1 MKLGAVFPQIEM
13 PADPIAIRDY
23 AQAIEGMGFDYL
35 LAYDHVLGANA
46 DRPGGWEGRPY
57 SHTDPFH
64 EIFVLFGYLAGL
76 TETLELVA
84 GVLVLPQR
92 QTALVAK
99 QAAQIDVLSGGR
111 LRLGVGVGWNY
122 VEFEALDEDFS
133 NRGKR
138 QAEQIELMNELWT
151 KPLVTFKGDYH
162 TISDAGINP
171 LPVQRPLPVW
181 FGGSAD
187 AALRRMAR
195 LGAGWLPSRQTP
207 ENARPVLD
215 KIHGYMEE
223 AGRDPATFGL
233 DPWLAHSTMKRPEWK
248 SLAKDWQQIG
258 ATHLGIETMRCGY
271 TLDQHL
277 DVAKQFMEEVGEF
290 QS

>member
-13 PADPIAIRDY
+13 PADPIVIRDY

-35 LAYDHVLGANA
+35 LAYDHVLGANP
-46 DRPGGWEGRPY
+46 DRPEGWKGRPY
-57 SHTDPFH
+57 SYTDPFH

-76 TETLELVA
+76 TTTLELVA

-111 LRLGVGVGWNY
+111 LRLGVGVGWNH
-122 VEFEALDEDFS
+122 VEFEALDEDFT

-151 KPLVTFKGDYH
+151 KPLVTFDGAYH
-162 TISDAGINP
+162 KVSDAGINP

-195 LGAGWLPSRQTP
+195 LGAGWLPARQTP
-207 ENARPVLD
+207 ESAQPTLD
-215 KIHGYMEE
+215 KIRGYLEE
-223 AGRDPATFGL
+223 AGRDPADFGL
-233 DPWLAHSTMKRPEWK
+233 DPWLANSVTKRTEWK
-248 SLAKDWQQIG
+248 SLAKEWQQAG
-258 ATHLGIETMRCGY
+258 ATHLGIESMRCGY
-271 TLDQHL
+271 TIEQHL
-277 DVAKQFMEEVGEF
+277 EIAKQFMDEVGEF
-290 QS
+290 QT

>member
-35 LAYDHVLGANA
+35 LAYDHVLGANP
-46 DRPGGWEGRPY
+46 DRPEGWKGRPY
-57 SHTDPFH
+57 AYTDPFH

-76 TETLELVA
+76 TTTLELVA

-111 LRLGVGVGWNY
+111 LRLGVGVGWNH
-122 VEFEALDEDFS
+122 VEFEALNEDFT

-151 KPLVTFKGDYH
+151 KPLVTFDGAYH
-162 TISDAGINP
+162 KVSDAGINP

-195 LGAGWLPSRQTP
+195 LGAGWLPARQTP
-207 ENARPVLD
+207 ESAKPTLD
-215 KIHGYMEE
+215 KIRGYVED
-223 AGRDPATFGL
+223 AGRDPADFGL
-233 DPWLAHSTMKRPEWK
+233 DPWLANSITSR
-248 SLAKDWQQIG
+248 KDWSALAAAWQSLG

-271 TLDQHL
+271 SLDQHL
-277 DVAKQFMEEVGEF
+277 EIAKQFMEEVGEF

>member
-35 LAYDHVLGANA
+35 LAYDHVLGANP
-46 DRPGGWEGRPY
+46 DRPEGWNGRPY
-57 SHTDPFH
+57 AYTDPFH

-76 TETLELVA
+76 TTTLELVA

-111 LRLGVGVGWNY
+111 LRLGVGAGWNH
-122 VEFEALDEDFS
+122 VEFEALNEDFT

-138 QAEQIELMNELWT
+138 QAEQIRLMNELWT
-151 KPLVTFKGDYH
+151 KPLVTFDGDYH
-162 TISDAGINP
+162 QVFDAGINP

-187 AALRRMAR
+187 AALQRMAR
-195 LGAGWLPSRQTP
+195 LGAGWMPASQMP
-207 ENARPVLD
+207 ESAKPTLD
-215 KIHGYMEE
+215 KIRGYVED
-223 AGRDPATFGL
+223 AGRNPADFGL
-233 DPWLAHSTMKRPEWK
+233 DPWLAASKTKRGEWK
-248 SLAKDWQQIG
+248 PLAIAWQGLG
-258 ATHLGIETMRCGY
+258 ATHLAVESMRCGY
-271 TLDQHL
+271 SLDEHL
-277 DVAKQFMEEVGEF
+277 GIAKQFMEEVGEF
-290 QS
+290 QT

>member
-35 LAYDHVLGANA
+35 LAYDHVLGANP
-46 DRPGGWEGRPY
+46 DRPEGWTGRPY
-57 SHTDPFH
+57 AYTDPFH

-76 TETLELVA
+76 TQTLELVA

-99 QAAQIDVLSGGR
+99 QAAQIDLLSGGR

-122 VEFEALDEDFS
+122 VEFEALDEDFT

-151 KPLVTFKGDYH
+151 KPLVTFDGAYH
-162 TISDAGINP
+162 KVLDAGINP

-195 LGAGWLPSRQTP
+195 LGAGWMPARQTP
-207 ENARPVLD
+207 EKARPFID
-215 KIHGYMEE
+215 KIHKYMEE
-223 AGRDPATFGL
+223 AGRDPANFGL
-233 DPWLAHSTMKRPEWK
+233 DPWLANSIMKPAEWK
-248 SLAKDWQQIG
+248 PLAKEWQQCG
-258 ATHLGIETMRCGY
+258 ATHLAIETMRCGY

-277 DVAKQFMEEVGEF
+277 AIAKQFMAEVGEF
-290 QS
+290 QT

>member
-13 PADPIAIRDY
+13 PADPIVIRDY

-35 LAYDHVLGANA
+35 LAYDHVLGANPE
-46 DRPGGWEGRPY
+46 RPEGWEGRPY
-57 SHTDPFH
+57 SYTDPFH

-111 LRLGVGVGWNY
+111 LRLGVGVGWNN
-122 VEFEALDEDFS
+122 VEFEALDEAFS

-162 TISDAGINP
+162 TVSDAGINP

-181 FGGSAD
+181 FGGYAD

-195 LGAGWLPSRQTP
+195 LGAGWMPGRQTP

-215 KIHGYMEE
+215 KIFGYMED
-223 AGRDPATFGL
+223 AGRDPAGFGL
-233 DPWLAHSTMKRPEWK
+233 DPWLGTSVTKRAEWN
-248 SLAKDWQQIG
+248 SLATEWQQVG
-258 ATHLGIETMRCGY
+258 ATHLAIETMRCGY
-271 TLDQHL
+271 TIDQHL
-277 DVAKQFMEEVGEF
+277 DAAKQFIEEVGEF
-290 QS
+290 QT